1 MSIEPACARGG
12 TAMANVQNATLDGDH
27 SFNAW
32 LAEPEGAPRG
42 AIVVIQ
48 EIFGVNEGIRR
59 KADHWASLGYVAIA
73 PDLFW
78 RLQPGIELDPDQPE
92 EFQQALGL
100 MGRFDQDKGVADI
113 EATIRDARARLPE
126 GGKVGAVGYCLGGRL
141 AFMTSTRTD
150 VDASVGYYG
159 VGLEG
164 LLGEK
169 HAIARPLMLHIAGAD
184 HFVTPDKQ
192 KAIHEGLD
200 DHPKVTIHD
209 YPGEDHGFAA
219 EMGKRRSAAAAAL
232 ADSRT
237 EAFFAAQIG

>member
-1 MSIEPACARGG
+1 MATTGIE
-12 TAMANVQNATLDGDH
+12 TLDHDGRFD
-27 SFNAW
+27 AY
-32 LAEPEGAPRG
+32 LAEPAGTPRG
-42 AIVVIQ
+42 AIIVIQ

-59 KADHWASLGYVAIA
+59 KCDHWAALGYIGLA

-78 RLQPGIELDPDQPE
+78 RLEPGVELDPDVPE
-92 EFQQALGL
+92 QFQQALGL
-100 MGRFDQDKGVADI
+100 MQRLDQDKAIADI
-113 EATIRDARARLPE
+113 EAVIRYARARLPD
-126 GGKVGAVGYCLGGRL
+126 GGRVGCVGYCLGGRL
-141 AFMTSTRTD
+141 AFMTSARTD

-164 LLGEK
+164 LMGEK

-192 KAIHEGLD
+192 AAIHAGLD
-200 DHPKVTIHD
+200 DQPKVTIHD

-219 EMGKRRSAAAAAL
+219 EMGKRRSEAAAEL

-237 EAFFAAQIG
+237 EAFFAEHIG

>member
-1 MSIEPACARGG
+1 
-12 TAMANVQNATLDGDH
+12 MAYVEIATLDGEG
-27 SFNAW
+27 SFKAW
-32 LAEPEGAPRG
+32 LAEPEGTPRG

-59 KADHWASLGYVAIA
+59 KADHLASLGYLGIA

-78 RLQPGIELDPDQPE
+78 RLEPRIELNPDEPA
-92 EFQQALGL
+92 EFTQALGL
-100 MGRFDQDKGVADI
+100 MQRFDQDKGVADI
-113 EATIRDARARLPE
+113 EATIRDARSRLPA

-141 AFMTSTRTD
+141 AFMTSARTD
-150 VDASVGYYG
+150 VDASAAYYG

-164 LLGEK
+164 LMGEK
-169 HAIARPLMLHIAGAD
+169 HAIARPLLLHIAGAD

-192 KAIHEGLD
+192 RLIHEGLD
-200 DHPKVTIHD
+200 DHPRVTIYD

-219 EMGKRRSAAAAAL
+219 EMGKRRSANAALL

-237 EAFFAAQIG
+237 EAFFAEHLG

>member
-1 MSIEPACARGG
+1 MAKIAIE
-12 TAMANVQNATLDGDH
+12 TLDGDGA
-27 SFNAW
+27 FDAW
-32 LAEPEGAPRG
+32 LAEPEGTPRG
-42 AIVVIQ
+42 AVVVIQ

-59 KADHWASLGYVAIA
+59 KCDHWASLGYVALA

-78 RLQPGIELDPDQPE
+78 RLEPGVELDPDQPE
-92 EFQQALGL
+92 QFQQALGL
-100 MGRFDQDKGVADI
+100 MQKFNQDKGIRDI
-113 EATIRDARARLPE
+113 EASIRAARARLPE
-126 GGKVGAVGYCLGGRL
+126 GGRVGCVGYCLGGRL
-141 AFMTSTRTD
+141 AFMTAARTD
-150 VDASVGYYG
+150 IDASVGYYG

-164 LLGEK
+164 LMGEK

-192 KAIHEGLD
+192 QLIHEGLD

-219 EMGKRRSAAAAAL
+219 EMGKRRSEAAAKL

-237 EAFFAAQIG
+237 EAFFAEHVD

>member
-1 MSIEPACARGG
+1 
-12 TAMANVQNATLDGDH
+12 MAYVEIPTLDGEGR
-27 SFNAW
+27 FKAW
-32 LAEPEGAPRG
+32 RAEPEGTPKG

-59 KADHWASLGYVAIA
+59 KADHWASLGYLGLA

-78 RLQPGIELDPDQPE
+78 RLEPGIELDPDIPE

-100 MGRFDQDKGVADI
+100 MQRFDQDQGIADI
-113 EATIRDARARLPE
+113 EATIRHARAQLPT
-126 GGKVGAVGYCLGGRL
+126 GGRVGAVGYCLGGRL

-164 LLGEK
+164 LMGEK
-169 HAIARPLMLHIAGAD
+169 HAIARPLLLHIAGAD

-192 KAIHEGLD
+192 KLTHEGLD
-200 DHPKVTIHD
+200 DHPKVTLHD

-219 EMGKRRSAAAAAL
+219 EMGKRRSAAAAEL

-237 EAFFAAQIG
+237 EAFFAEHVG

>member
-1 MSIEPACARGG
+1 MPMISIE
-12 TAMANVQNATLDGDH
+12 TLDHEGRFD
-27 SFNAW
+27 AW
-32 LAEPEGAPRG
+32 LAEPAGTPKG

-48 EIFGVNEGIRR
+48 EIFGVNPGIRA
-59 KADHWASLGYVAIA
+59 KCDHWASLGYLGLA

-78 RLQPGIELDPDQPE
+78 RIQEGVVLDPDVPE
-92 EFQQALGL
+92 QFQEALGL
-100 MGRFDQDKGVADI
+100 MQKLDQDKAIADI
-113 EATIRDARARLPE
+113 EACIRAARSRLPE

-141 AFMTSTRTD
+141 AFMTATRTD

-164 LLGEK
+164 LMGEK

-192 KAIHEGLD
+192 LLIHEELD
-200 DHPKVTIHD
+200 DHPRVTLHD

-219 EMGKRRSAAAAAL
+219 EMGNRRSDQAAQL
-232 ADSRT
+232 ADGRT
-237 EAFFAAQIG
+237 EAFFREHIG